1 MDIINENKE
10 NINNQLFKEYFDY
23 SNLDTTIRRLK
34 DAGDEKNKKYGEINQ
49 QKPKQNEKKSL
60 KIRLKIK
67 HLRLKR
73 IKK

>member
-34 DAGDEKNKKYGEINQ
+34 DAGDEKNQKYGEINQ

>member
-1 MDIINENKE
+1 M
-10 NINNQLFKEYFDY
+10 
-23 SNLDTTIRRLK
+23 IRRLK
-34 DAGDEKNKKYGEINQ
+34 DAGDEKNQKYGEINQ

>member
-23 SNLDTTIRRLK
+23 SNLDTMIRRLK
-34 DAGDEKNKKYGEINQ
+34 DAGDEKNQKYGEINQ